1 MRVQVEGDKLLI
13 GWYTFFLKV
22 EIVSMATARM
32 ECCSGIS
39 DLRIVGRSSL
49 EHFLFADNAAVL
61 RCLSDGLLPIY
72 FYSNLIRVNGDHK
85 WRICPVCERPI
96 RPMHGNERSD
106 YIHYRNCQKDVARV
120 LLNYREGFLDLFNRD
135 GKVLAE

>member
-39 DLRIVGRSSL
+39 DLRIVGRSS
-49 EHFLFADNAAVL
+49 
-61 RCLSDGLLPIY
+61 
-72 FYSNLIRVNGDHK
+72 
-85 WRICPVCERPI
+85 
-96 RPMHGNERSD
+96 D

-135 GKVLAE
+135 GKVLVE